1 MNRKLKEEAL
11 AAFLAGNLSR
21 VKQIHE
27 QNKPPLIV
35 QADESVSGNYTNVA
49 IRATTGKTTDRVLE
63 SHEQLTSEEFDK
75 LVDKA
80 KKKGRPSLLIFTD
93 NRLKQ

>member
-11 AAFLAGNLSR
+11 AAFLSGNLSR

-27 QNKPPLIV
+27 QHKPPVIV
-35 QADESVSGNYTNVA
+35 QADEDGSGNYANVS
-49 IRATTGKTTDRVLE
+49 IRTTTGKATDRIVE
-63 SHEQLTSEEFDK
+63 SHEQLTSEEFDR

-80 KKKGRPSLLIFTD
+80 KRKGRPSLLLFTD